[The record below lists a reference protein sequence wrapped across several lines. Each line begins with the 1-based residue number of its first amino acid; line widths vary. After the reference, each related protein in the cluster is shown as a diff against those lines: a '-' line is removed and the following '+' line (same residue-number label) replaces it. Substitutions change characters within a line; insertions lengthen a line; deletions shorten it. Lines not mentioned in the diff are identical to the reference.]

1 MQILVPATS
10 ANIGPGFDALGL
22 ALELHNTVE
31 ITRANFASVSILG
44 EGKDNAL
51 LKKNNIFL
59 SIFNEIYIKLTGKK
73 DTFRMIFINQI
84 PFSRGL
90 GSSSAVITSAIA
102 AAYAA
107 AGFKAD
113 KSVILNQA
121 LVYEN
126 HPDNIAPATLGG
138 FVSSVVENGKVKSL
152 KKPLST
158 DIKAVVVIPDKP
170 MSTNESRAKLPKNFT
185 MSECVS
191 NLSHAAFLTACFF
204 SENYELLRTAAK
216 DVMHEQIRMQNL
228 PELFEVRKIA
238 YENGA
243 LLSTLS
249 GSGSSFLN
257 IIYADDAANL
267 KQKLQDKFKSF
278 RVEIFNFDNDGIK
291 ILQS

>member
-1 MQILVPATS
+1 MDQGKGRPNTIGHRLDQKLETVRNNYRTVQQES
-10 ANIGPGFDALGL
+10 AKQMK
-22 ALELHNTVE
+22 ELKE
-31 ITRANFASVSILG
+31 QTRSKRLIVKKSRKQFRAS
-44 EGKDNAL
+44 
-51 LKKNNIFL
+51 
-59 SIFNEIYIKLTGKK
+59 
-73 DTFRMIFINQI
+73 
-84 PFSRGL
+84 
-90 GSSSAVITSAIA
+90 
-102 AAYAA
+102 
-107 AGFKAD
+107 KA
-113 KSVILNQA
+113 
-121 LVYEN
+121 
-126 HPDNIAPATLGG
+126 
-138 FVSSVVENGKVKSL
+138 KVKSL
-152 KKPLST
+152 KKPLSA

-185 MSECVS
+185 MGECVS

-216 DVMHEQIRMQNL
+216 DVMHEQIRMQSL
-228 PELFEVRKIA
+228 PELFEARKIA

-257 IIYADDAANL
+257 IVYAGDAANL

>member
-22 ALELHNTVE
+22 ALELHNTLE

-44 EGKDNAL
+44 EGKDNAI

-59 SIFNEIYIKLTGKK
+59 SIFNEIYLKLMGKK
-73 DTFRMIFINQI
+73 DTFRMIFTNQI

-113 KSVILNQA
+113 KNAILNQA

-152 KKPLST
+152 KKHLSA

-257 IIYADDAANL
+257 IVYAGDAANL

>member
-204 SENYELLRTAAK
+204 SEKYELLRTAAK

>member
-59 SIFNEIYIKLTGKK
+59 SIFNEIYVKLTGKK
-73 DTFRMIFINQI
+73 DTFRMIFTNQI

-113 KSVILNQA
+113 KNAILNQA

-152 KKPLST
+152 KKPLSA

-204 SENYELLRTAAK
+204 SESYELLRTAAK

-257 IIYADDAANL
+257 IVYADDAANL

-278 RVEIFNFDNDGIK
+278 RVEIFDFDNDGIK

>member
-1 MQILVPATS
+1 M
-10 ANIGPGFDALGL
+10 
-22 ALELHNTVE
+22 
-31 ITRANFASVSILG
+31 SILG

-73 DTFRMIFINQI
+73 DTFRMIFTNQI

-113 KSVILNQA
+113 KSAILNQA

-257 IIYADDAANL
+257 IVYADDAANL

>member
-59 SIFNEIYIKLTGKK
+59 SIFNEIYVKLTGKK
-73 DTFRMIFINQI
+73 DTFRMIFTNQI

-152 KKPLST
+152 KKPLSA

-185 MSECVS
+185 MGECVS

-238 YENGA
+238 YENGT

-257 IIYADDAANL
+257 IVYADDAANL

>member
-59 SIFNEIYIKLTGKK
+59 SIFNEIYVKLTGKK
-73 DTFRMIFINQI
+73 DTFRMIFTNQI

-102 AAYAA
+102 AAYAV
-107 AGFKAD
+107 AGFQAD
-113 KSVILNQA
+113 KSAILNQA

-257 IIYADDAANL
+257 IVYAGDAANL

>member
-59 SIFNEIYIKLTGKK
+59 SIFNEIYVKLTGKK
-73 DTFRMIFINQI
+73 DTFRMIFTNQI

-152 KKPLST
+152 KKPLSA
-158 DIKAVVVIPDKP
+158 DIKAVVVIPNKP
-170 MSTNESRAKLPKNFT
+170 MSTKESRAKLPKNFT

>member
-59 SIFNEIYIKLTGKK
+59 SIFNEIYVKLTGKK
-73 DTFRMIFINQI
+73 DTFRMIFTNQI

-152 KKPLST
+152 KKPLSA
-158 DIKAVVVIPDKP
+158 DIKAVVVIPNKP
-170 MSTNESRAKLPKNFT
+170 MSTKESRAKLPKNFT

-191 NLSHAAFLTACFF
+191 NLSQAAFLTACF
-204 SENYELLRTAAK
+204 LAK
-216 DVMHEQIRMQNL
+216 VM
-228 PELFEVRKIA
+228 
-238 YENGA
+238 
-243 LLSTLS
+243 
-249 GSGSSFLN
+249 SF
-257 IIYADDAANL
+257 
-267 KQKLQDKFKSF
+267 
-278 RVEIFNFDNDGIK
+278 
-291 ILQS
+291 

>member
-152 KKPLST
+152 KKPLSA

-228 PELFEVRKIA
+228 PELFEARKIA
-238 YENGA
+238 YENGV

-257 IIYADDAANL
+257 IVYADDAANL
-267 KQKLQDKFKSF
+267 KQKLQDKFMSF

>member
-59 SIFNEIYIKLTGKK
+59 SIFNEIYVKLTGKK
-73 DTFRMIFINQI
+73 DTFRMIFTNQI

-152 KKPLST
+152 KKPLSA
-158 DIKAVVVIPDKP
+158 DIKAVVVIPNKP
-170 MSTNESRAKLPKNFT
+170 MSTKESRAKLPKNFT

-257 IIYADDAANL
+257 IVYADDAANL

>member
-22 ALELHNTVE
+22 ALELHNKVE
-31 ITRANFASVSILG
+31 IMRANFASMSILG

-59 SIFNEIYIKLTGKK
+59 SIFNEIYLKLTGKK
-73 DTFRMIFINQI
+73 DTFRMIFTNQI

-102 AAYAA
+102 AAYVA

-113 KSVILNQA
+113 KSMILNTA
-121 LVYEN
+121 LIYEN

-152 KKPLST
+152 KKPLNA

-170 MSTNESRAKLPKNFT
+170 MSTNESRTKLPKNFT
-185 MSECVS
+185 MGECVS
-191 NLSHAAFLTACFF
+191 NLSHAALLTACFF
-204 SENYELLRTAAK
+204 SENYELLRAAAK

-257 IIYADDAANL
+257 IVYAGDAANL
-267 KQKLQDKFKSF
+267 KQKLQDKFKGF
-278 RVEIFNFDNDGIK
+278 RVEILNFDNDGIK

>member
-59 SIFNEIYIKLTGKK
+59 AIFNEIYVKLTGKK
-73 DTFRMIFINQI
+73 DTFRMIFTNQI

-102 AAYAA
+102 SAYAA

-121 LVYEN
+121 LIYEN

-152 KKPLST
+152 KKHLSA

-216 DVMHEQIRMQNL
+216 DVMHEQIRMQSL

-257 IIYADDAANL
+257 IVYAGDAANL

>member
-59 SIFNEIYIKLTGKK
+59 SIFNEIYLKLSGKK
-73 DTFRMIFINQI
+73 DTFRMIFTNQI

-113 KSVILNQA
+113 KNAILNQA

-138 FVSSVVENGKVKSL
+138 FVSSVVENSKVKSL
-152 KKPLST
+152 KKPLSA

-170 MSTNESRAKLPKNFT
+170 MSTNESRTKLPKNFT

-257 IIYADDAANL
+257 IVYADDAANL

-278 RVEIFNFDNDGIK
+278 QVEIFNFDNDGIK